1 MDTLVAVH
9 GFLRWLVLLAAL
21 GALGVA
27 LASWLGSAASEKM
40 ARQAM
45 LAFVISLD
53 IQVLLGIFIYIGE
66 QRWAGG
72 GRQFQFEH
80 PILML
85 VALAIAHVAAAR
97 ARRIPDQ
104 KDAGRL
110 RALGCGLSLLLIVI
124 GIPWR

>member
-1 MDTLVAVH
+1 
-9 GFLRWLVLLAAL
+9 
-21 GALGVA
+21 
-27 LASWLGSAASEKM
+27 
-40 ARQAM
+40 
-45 LAFVISLD
+45 
-53 IQVLLGIFIYIGE
+53 LGIFIYIGE